1 MLLNAPPQF
10 GEMQMNG
17 LGSFKKWTLSV
28 NQLPHKTAL
37 QRSDKNEK
45 QRHMMTACAMRVK
58 QAFMLP
64 TILLTGMSI
73 LSLGTASQALAQ
85 GYYIDEQSAKR
96 LGDAFSG
103 GAADA
108 SDASTVFYNPAGM
121 VRLDGM
127 QLVGNLSGVYTQT
140 EVTMSGNSF
149 DASSASMA
157 SAIQGQEQV
166 NLDESFLIPSVYF
179 SYQLSPSW
187 HLGASL
193 NVPYSSGSEFDTD
206 FVGRYFSLKSDITSV
221 NLGLMASYRISAKW
235 SVGFGVNSQYIEAEI
250 QNQINSSGI
259 CQLGV
264 ASGMPSQLCAGLDSS
279 GTYTD
284 DGNVKMTGDDLAF
297 GYTLGVLYQLD
308 FDTRVGLNYRSKISH
323 TLTGDATI
331 SAPAIVGMI
340 EPMLTSRVEGG
351 SVELVTPETLDLS
364 GVYQLNEDWHVQAT
378 ASWFRWS
385 RFETLDI
392 ELDNGGGFSTAQNW
406 DDSYRLAAGVGF
418 QLTPNWMLRTGMAYE
433 TTPVPDDTVSL
444 DFAFGDFYAV
454 SVGASYAF
462 SETLFFDLGYQHT
475 FSFNRDISQGSL
487 IVDSAEIS
495 GNVETSINSLALG
508 VNWLF

>member
-1 MLLNAPPQF
+1 MSLLWP
-10 GEMQMNG
+10 
-17 LGSFKKWTLSV
+17 FKKSASGV
-28 NQLPHKTAL
+28 NPLAHKIAP
-37 QRSDKNEK
+37 QHFDKNQK
-45 QRHMMTACAMRVK
+45 LKYRVSTCAVAVK
-58 QAFMLP
+58 QALILP
-64 TILLTGMSI
+64 TMMLAGACI
-73 LSLGTASQALAQ
+73 LSLGTTSQALAQ

-121 VRLDGM
+121 VRLDSM

-140 EVTMSGNSF
+140 DVTMSGYSF
-149 DASSASMA
+149 DASSATMA

-166 NLDESFLIPSVYF
+166 NLDESFLIPSVYL

-187 HLGASL
+187 HVGVSL

-221 NLGLMASYRISAKW
+221 NLGLMASYRISSAW
-235 SVGFGVNSQYIEAEI
+235 SVGVGLNTQYIEAEI
-250 QNQINSSGI
+250 QNQVNSAGI

-264 ASGMPSQLCAGLDSS
+264 ASGMSADACTGLDSS

-297 GYTLGVLYQLD
+297 GYTIGVLYQLD
-308 FDTRVGLNYRSKISH
+308 FDTRFGLNYRSKISH

-340 EPMLTSRVEGG
+340 EPLLTSRVEGG

-364 GVYQLNEDWHVQAT
+364 GVYQLNTDWHVQAT
-378 ASWFRWS
+378 VSWFRWS

-406 DDSYRLAAGVGF
+406 DDSYRFAAGLGY
-418 QLTPNWMLRTGMAYE
+418 QLTPHWVLRTGIAYE
-433 TTPVPDDTVSL
+433 TTPVPDETVSL
-444 DFAFGDFYAV
+444 DFAFGDFYAL
-454 SVGASYAF
+454 SVGASYQF
-462 SETLFFDLGYQHT
+462 SDTLYFDVGYQHT

-487 IVDSAEIS
+487 TADSAEVS
-495 GNVETSINSLALG
+495 GNMETSINSLALG

>member
-1 MLLNAPPQF
+1 
-10 GEMQMNG
+10 MN
-17 LGSFKKWTLSV
+17 LAWPFKPSSFKGSALKMTHPTKKV
-28 NQLPHKTAL
+28 TAL
-37 QRSDKNEK
+37 PIENHEAFSFKMN
-45 QRHMMTACAMRVK
+45 TCAVRVK
-58 QAFMLP
+58 RACIVT
-64 TILLTGMSI
+64 TIRLTGIGI
-73 LSLGTASQALAQ
+73 LSLGVAFQALAQ

-121 VRLDGM
+121 VRLDGG

-140 EVTMSGNSF
+140 DVTMSGVSF
-149 DASSASMA
+149 DASSASMS
-157 SAIQGQEQV
+157 SAIQGQESV
-166 NLDESFLIPSVYF
+166 NLNESFLIPSVYF

-187 HLGASL
+187 HVGASL

-221 NLGLMASYRISAKW
+221 NLGLMASYRISAQW
-235 SVGFGVNSQYIEAEI
+235 SVGLGLNAQYIEAEI
-250 QNQINSSGI
+250 QNQVNSSGI
-259 CQLGV
+259 CQLGI
-264 ASGMPSQLCAGLDSS
+264 ASGMPAQLCAGLDSS

-284 DGNVKMTGDDLAF
+284 DGNVKMTGDDFAL
-297 GYTLGVLYQLD
+297 GYTVGVLYQWD
-308 FDTRVGLNYRSKISH
+308 FDTRFGLNYRSKISH
-323 TLTGDATI
+323 TLSGDATI

-351 SVELVTPETLDLS
+351 SVELVTPETLDVS

-378 ASWFRWS
+378 VSWFRWS

-406 DDSYRLAAGVGF
+406 DDSYRLAAGLGY
-418 QLTPNWMLRTGMAYE
+418 QLTPNWVLRTGMAYE
-433 TTPVPDDTVSL
+433 TTPVPDETVSL
-444 DFAFGDFYAV
+444 DFAFGDFYAL
-454 SVGASYAF
+454 SLGASYQF
-462 SETLFFDLGYQHT
+462 SETLFFDVGYQHT
-475 FSFNRDISQGSL
+475 FTFNRDITQGSL
-487 IVDSAEIS
+487 TVDSAEVS

>member
-1 MLLNAPPQF
+1 
-10 GEMQMNG
+10 MN
-17 LGSFKKWTLSV
+17 LAWPFKSSSFKASALRMTLLTKKSAALPMETHKAFPFKMHICAARV
-28 NQLPHKTAL
+28 NQTFRGTPLGL
-37 QRSDKNEK
+37 
-45 QRHMMTACAMRVK
+45 M
-58 QAFMLP
+58 
-64 TILLTGMSI
+64 GMGMGI
-73 LSLGTASQALAQ
+73 LSLGMTFQALAQ

-96 LGDAFSG
+96 LGDAFSS

-127 QLVGNLSGVYTQT
+127 QLVGNFSGVYTQT
-140 EVTMSGNSF
+140 DVTMSGVSF
-149 DASSASMA
+149 DASSATLS
-157 SAIQGQEQV
+157 SPIQGAEQV
-166 NLDESFLIPSVYF
+166 KLDESFLIPSVYF

-193 NVPYSSGSEFDTD
+193 NVPYSSGSEFNTD

-221 NLGLMASYRISAKW
+221 NLGLMASYRISAQW
-235 SVGFGVNSQYIEAEI
+235 SVGLGVNSQYIEAEI
-250 QNQINSSGI
+250 QNQVNSSGI
-259 CQLGV
+259 CQLGI
-264 ASGMPSQLCAGLDSS
+264 ASGMSADLCVGLDSS

-284 DGNVKMTGDDLAF
+284 DGNVKMKGDDLAF
-297 GYTLGVLYQLD
+297 GYTFGVLYQWD
-308 FDTRVGLNYRSKISH
+308 FHTRFGLNYRSKISH

-331 SAPAIVGMI
+331 SAPDIVGMV

-364 GVYQLNEDWHVQAT
+364 GLYQLNEDWHLQAS

-385 RFETLDI
+385 QFEALDI

-406 DDSYRLAAGVGF
+406 DDSYRLAVGLGY
-418 QLTPNWMLRTGMAYE
+418 QLTPHWVLRTGMAYE
-433 TTPVPDDTVSL
+433 STPVPDETVSL
-444 DFAFGDFYAV
+444 DFAFGDFYAL
-454 SVGASYAF
+454 SMGASYQF
-462 SETLFFDLGYQHT
+462 SDTLYFDLGYQHT
-475 FSFNRDISQGSL
+475 FSFNRDIAQGSL
-487 IVDSAEIS
+487 IVDSAEVS